1 MLSVASWPAV
11 VKQFRQVAADPGLPG
26 RHRRTVNDWRE
37 GMTGMSL
44 TVPADLQEQASHGE
58 VDDERF
64 VACVRT
70 SLPYAWSVIS
80 GLAGRLAAGSQGF
93 ADNTVPP
100 PDEAARGQ
108 LLRAMASDAMR
119 GALERHFG
127 VRLAFQNCHRVAV
140 FGPAAP
146 EGAYAEFVSPRAQ
159 ILNQSPELLDC

>member
-1 MLSVASWPAV
+1 M
-11 VKQFRQVAADPGLPG
+11 D
-26 RHRRTVNDWRE
+26 
-37 GMTGMSL
+37 GMSL
-44 TVPADLQEQASHGE
+44 TVPAELLEQATSGE
-58 VDDERF
+58 VDDEQF

-80 GLAGRLAAGSQGF
+80 GLAERLPSSSQGF

-108 LLRAMASDAMR
+108 LLRALASDAIR

-140 FGPAAP
+140 FGPAASG
-146 EGAYAEFVSPRAQ
+146 GAHAEFVSPRSQ
-159 ILNQSPELLDC
+159 ILNQSPELVDC